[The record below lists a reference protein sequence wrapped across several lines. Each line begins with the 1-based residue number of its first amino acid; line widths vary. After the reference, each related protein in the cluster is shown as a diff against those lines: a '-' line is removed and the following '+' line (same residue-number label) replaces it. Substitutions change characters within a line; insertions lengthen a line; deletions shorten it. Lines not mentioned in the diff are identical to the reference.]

1 MAARVVDYLD
11 EQKIKRRVLVP
22 TGADPSEGI
31 PLSLD
36 VDQLY
41 LDCPLEFR
49 QRFVAELWAVGLIEK
64 KDFERADA
72 PSLIRSALL
81 ATVKTDTV
89 MIINFA
95 RSQDN
100 GKSISPKR

>member
-1 MAARVVDYLD
+1 MAVRVLDYLD

-22 TGADPSEGI
+22 VGADPSEGI

-41 LDCPLEFR
+41 ADCSLEFR
-49 QRFVAELWAVGLIEK
+49 QRLVAELWAVGLIEK
-64 KDFERADA
+64 KDFDNPNAGV
-72 PSLIRSALL
+72 LIRSALL
-81 ATVKTDTV
+81 AAIKSDTV

-100 GKSISPKR
+100 GKSISTQR